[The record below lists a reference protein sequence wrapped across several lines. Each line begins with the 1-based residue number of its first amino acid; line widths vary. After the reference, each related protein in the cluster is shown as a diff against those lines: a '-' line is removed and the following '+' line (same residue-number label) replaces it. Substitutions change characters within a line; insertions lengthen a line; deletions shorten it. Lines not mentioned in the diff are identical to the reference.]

1 MHRLPKLFHTRAA
14 GVRAAWLTLGLVALA
29 WPGAPAWAQAAPTRA
44 AAEACPALWRH
55 TVPRLQDEKPQAL
68 CQYAGRVV
76 LVVNTASYCGF
87 TGQYE
92 GLEALHRR
100 YRDRGLVVL
109 GFPSN
114 DFGQQEPGA
123 NAAIAD
129 FCENTFGVKF
139 PMFAKTTVVGTGAHP
154 LYKELA
160 QRTGEWPRW
169 NFHKYLVGR
178 DGVEV
183 KAYASAVGPENPI
196 LRRDIERM
204 LSTAK

>member
-1 MHRLPKLFHTRAA
+1 
-14 GVRAAWLTLGLVALA
+14 
-29 WPGAPAWAQAAPTRA
+29 
-44 AAEACPALWRH
+44 
-55 TVPRLQDEKPQAL
+55 
-68 CQYAGRVV
+68 
-76 LVVNTASYCGF
+76 
-87 TGQYE
+87 
-92 GLEALHRR
+92 
-100 YRDRGLVVL
+100 
-109 GFPSN
+109 
-114 DFGQQEPGA
+114 
-123 NAAIAD
+123 
-129 FCENTFGVKF
+129 
-139 PMFAKTTVVGTGAHP
+139 MFAKTTVVGTGAHP